1 MAALVILNYD
11 LSDRDGLGVYRDAAG
26 PVLLGPDAGQVLAMS
41 NATVNLPEGEPAGT
55 ETVILRFPS
64 VDRAREVLASD
75 AYQAIVGL
83 RHRSTVPRAA
93 FIVPVDD

>member
-11 LSDRDGLGVYRDAAG
+11 VNGRGGLSAYRDAAG
-26 PVLLGPDAGQVLAMS
+26 PVLLGPDAGRVVAMS

-64 VDRAREVLASD
+64 VERAREVLASE

-83 RHRSTVPRAA
+83 RYACTVPRAA